1 MDELVVLERG
11 AVVERGSH
19 DALLAR
25 NGVYA
30 ALWARQSGGFLG
42 GDGLPGD

>member
-11 AVVERGSH
+11 RIVERGSH
-19 DALLAR
+19 DALLAER
-25 NGVYA
+25 GHYA

-42 GDGLPGD
+42 AETGAA